1 MSEEDRQFC
10 PICGAEVPRVARY
23 PRYVCPNCAGKAQD
37 ENDRPL
43 EFHNE
48 SFSGGFV
55 ARYADT
61 GEERESHVCFIED
74 VRCWADEAR
83 FGGIVIQPEEDH
95 TSGQGHGGV
104 R

>member
-1 MSEEDRQFC
+1 MRMSEENLQFC
-10 PICGAEVPRVARY
+10 PICGAQVPRLARY
-23 PRYVCPNCAGKAQD
+23 PRYVCHKCADKARD
-37 ENDRPL
+37 ESNRPL

-61 GEERESHVCFIED
+61 GEKREGHVCFIEG

-83 FGGIVIQPEEDH
+83 FGGIVIQVESKSDERAR
-95 TSGQGHGGV
+95 T
-104 R
+104 